1 MPVVKNLARRMT
13 FMAAALS
20 MVCACALGMSACG
33 TSDAEGASGS
43 PSPSA
48 QQSADAASHD
58 EGATDL
64 AEGAASAPQ
73 SEASAVA
80 PAHPEGSLKVH
91 FVDVGQGDCE
101 FLELP
106 NGQTM
111 LIDAGERDE
120 AQTVIGYMQQLGYSR
135 IDYVVATHPHSDHI
149 GAMAQ
154 VIRAFDVGQVWAPRV
169 SHNTKTFEAFLDA
182 VSEKGLGIETAMRGK
197 QVYAANGCTVD
208 VLSPAEGATY
218 DDLNDWSVV
227 LKLNFGDQS
236 FLFTGDA
243 GAGVIAAAQPG
254 HASVLK
260 VAHHGSRTSTDTS
273 VVAEVSPEFAV
284 IDCGAGNSYGHP
296 HEEALQALDGITLYR
311 TDVNGTVTAT
321 CNGGSAADIFWETGV
336 TTPRAAL
343 AETEATAAAAGAG
356 AAAATAGG
364 AAQSPA
370 PDEDGTTVYITDTG
384 KKYHLDGCSSLSKS
398 KHAISLSDAKAQGY
412 GACKRCNPPA

>member
-1 MPVVKNLARRMT
+1 MRRIA
-13 FMAAALS
+13 FMAAAFS
-20 MVCACALGMSACG
+20 VVCACALGMSACG
-33 TSDAEGASGS
+33 TSSADDAPDSS
-43 PSPSA
+43 SSLT
-48 QQSADAASHD
+48 QQSDAALQ
-58 EGATDL
+58 G
-64 AEGAASAPQ
+64 EGAADLAAGTVSVPQ
-73 SEASAVA
+73 GEASAAA
-80 PAHPEGSLKVH
+80 PANPEGSLKVH

-120 AQTVIGYMQQLGYSR
+120 AQTIIGYVQKLGYNR

-154 VIRAFDVGQVWAPRV
+154 VIRSFDVGQVWAPRV

-182 VSEKGLGIETAMRGK
+182 VSEKGLGIETATRGK
-197 QVYAANGCTVD
+197 QVYASNGCTID
-208 VLSPAEGATY
+208 VLSPAEGAAY
-218 DDLNDWSVV
+218 EDLNDWSVV

-243 GAGVIAAAQPG
+243 GTGVIAAAQPG

-260 VAHHGSRTSTDTS
+260 VGHHGSRTSTDAS
-273 VVAEVSPEFAV
+273 VVAAVSPEFAV

-311 TDVNGTVTAT
+311 TDVNGTITAT
-321 CNGGSAADIFWETGV
+321 CNGGSAADIFWETGE
-336 TTPRAAL
+336 TTSRAAA
-343 AETEATAAAAGAG
+343 AETEAAEAGTGAAAGAG
-356 AAAATAGG
+356 TAAATAAAGS
-364 AAQSPA
+364 AAQSSA
-370 PDEDGTTVYITDTG
+370 SDSAGVTVYITDTG
-384 KKYHLDGCSSLSKS
+384 KKYHLGGCSSLSKS